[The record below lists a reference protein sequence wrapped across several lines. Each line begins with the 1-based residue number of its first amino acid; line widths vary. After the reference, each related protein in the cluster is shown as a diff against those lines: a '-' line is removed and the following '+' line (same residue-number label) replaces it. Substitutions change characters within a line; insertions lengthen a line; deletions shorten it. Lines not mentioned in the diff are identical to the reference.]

1 MNLGEKLIKL
11 RKDKNLSQEE
21 VAEKLGVT
29 RQTISKWETNESTPD
44 LNKIVPICN
53 LYDITTEELLTDKK
67 IVKKENNKVKNQ
79 SLKLI
84 DSIIS
89 TITLLLYLSI
99 SFLTRRWDIT
109 WIIWIIYVV
118 VLEIIKLVFTLRGI
132 DYEE

>member
-53 LYDITTEELLTDKK
+53 LYDITTEELLTDKI

-89 TITLLLYLSI
+89 TIALLLYLSI

-118 VLEIIKLVFTLRGI
+118 VLEIIKLIFTLRGI

>member
-53 LYDITTEELLTDKK
+53 LYDITTEELLTDK
-67 IVKKENNKVKNQ
+67 IIEKKENNKVKNQ

-89 TITLLLYLSI
+89 TIALLLYLSI

-118 VLEIIKLVFTLRGI
+118 VLEIIKLIFTLRGI

>member
-118 VLEIIKLVFTLRGI
+118 VLEIIKLVFTLKGI

>member
-53 LYDITTEELLTDKK
+53 LYDITTEELLTDKI

-89 TITLLLYLSI
+89 TIALLLYLSI

>member
-89 TITLLLYLSI
+89 TIALLLYLSI

>member
-53 LYDITTEELLTDKK
+53 LYDITTEELLTDKI

-89 TITLLLYLSI
+89 TIALLLYLSI

-118 VLEIIKLVFTLRGI
+118 VLDIIKLVFTLRGI

>member
-89 TITLLLYLSI
+89 TIALLLYLSI
-99 SFLTRRWDIT
+99 SFLTKRWDIT

-118 VLEIIKLVFTLRGI
+118 VLEIIKLIFTLRGI

>member
-53 LYDITTEELLTDKK
+53 LYDITTEELLTDKI

-89 TITLLLYLSI
+89 TIALLLYLSI
-99 SFLTRRWDIT
+99 SFLTKRWDIT

>member
-1 MNLGEKLIKL
+1 MSLGEKLIKL

-53 LYDITTEELLTDKK
+53 LYDITTEELLTDKI

-89 TITLLLYLSI
+89 TIALLLYLSI

-118 VLEIIKLVFTLRGI
+118 VLEIIKLIFTLRGI